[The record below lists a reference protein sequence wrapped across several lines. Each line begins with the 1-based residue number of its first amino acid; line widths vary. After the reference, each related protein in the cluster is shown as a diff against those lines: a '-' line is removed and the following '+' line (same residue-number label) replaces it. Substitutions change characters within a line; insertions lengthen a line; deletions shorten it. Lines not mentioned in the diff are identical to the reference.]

1 MIDQELYPHNLE
13 AEQSIIG
20 AVLIDADA
28 VPRVAAILET
38 EDFHNPQC
46 RQVWSAV
53 LTLHNR
59 GEPVDLLTVGDEL
72 EKRGQPDA
80 AIFMIQATDLVPT
93 SVHAEHYAKMVERL
107 STRRKLLGASGQIAK
122 AACDESQDLDAV
134 EDQAMNLILGARS
147 RERRQAQPVSALV
160 RAYYDRIEALQRS
173 DRALGL
179 PTGYPDLDGILG
191 GLQRS
196 DLVLL
201 AARPRV
207 GKTSLALCMARNAAK
222 LGERI
227 AFFSLEMSS
236 EQVTRRLVSL
246 ESNIAVT
253 SLKTGKL
260 LSEEW
265 PAFMQATDTIDRLPI
280 WVDDTPGATVEHIR
294 AGALRIEAQAGGLN
308 LIIVDYLQLMRGKS
322 GMKRYE
328 LVTEIG
334 QGLKML
340 AKDLNVPVLA
350 LSQLNRECE
359 NRGDKRPQLHDLR
372 ESGDLEQTANV
383 VLFLYRDELY
393 NPDTEHRN
401 IADVHVAKNRD
412 GSEGTINLWFEGHL
426 TRFSNVQ
433 VRNVSGEVL

>member
-1 MIDQELYPHNLE
+1 MTEDLAPFNLE

-107 STRRKLLGASGQIAK
+107 STRRKLLDASGQIARV
-122 AACDESQDLDAV
+122 ACDESQELDAV
-134 EDQAMNLILGARS
+134 EDQAMKLVLGARS
-147 RERRQAQPVSALV
+147 KERRQAQPVSALV

-201 AARPRV
+201 ASRPSI
-207 GKTSLALCMARNAAK
+207 GKTSLALCVARNAAK
-222 LGERI
+222 LDEKV
-227 AFFSLEMSS
+227 AFFSLEMDSG
-236 EQVTRRLVSL
+236 QVTRRLVSL
-246 ESNIAVT
+246 ESSIAVT

-265 PAFMQATDTIDRLPI
+265 PAFMQATDAIDRLPI

-308 LIIVDYLQLMRGKS
+308 LIIVDYLQLMRSKS

-334 QGLKML
+334 QGLKAL
-340 AKDLNVPVLA
+340 AMDLNVPILA
-350 LSQLNRECE
+350 LSQLNRACE
-359 NRGDKRPQLHDLR
+359 ERADKRPQLHDLR
-372 ESGDLEQTANV
+372 ESGDLEQTANAV
-383 VLFLYRDELY
+383 IFLYRDEFY
-393 NPDTEHRN
+393 NPETEQRN
-401 IADVHVAKNRD
+401 IAEANVAKNRD
-412 GSEGTINLWFEGHL
+412 GPKGTANLWFEGHL

>member
-1 MIDQELYPHNLE
+1 MTEDLAPFNLE
-13 AEQSIIG
+13 AEQDIIG
-20 AVLIDADA
+20 ACLIDPDA
-28 VPRVAAILET
+28 VPRVAAILDAT
-38 EDFHNPQC
+38 DFYDSQS
-46 RQVWSAV
+46 RQVWDAI

-59 GEPVDLLTVGDEL
+59 GEPIDLLTVGDEL
-72 EKRGQPDA
+72 ERRGRPDE

-93 SVHAEHYAKMVERL
+93 SVHAEHYAKMVARL
-107 STRRKLLGASGQIAK
+107 ATRRKLLEVSGQIAR

-134 EDQAMNLILGARS
+134 EDQAMKLVLGARS
-147 RERRQAQPVSALV
+147 KERRQAQPVSALV
-160 RAYYDRIEALQRS
+160 RAYYDRIEALQKS

-179 PTGYPDLDGILG
+179 PTGYPDLDAILG

-201 AARPRV
+201 ASRPSI
-207 GKTSLALCMARNAAK
+207 GKTSLALCVARNAAK
-222 LGERI
+222 LDEKV
-227 AFFSLEMSS
+227 AFFSLEMDSG
-236 EQVTRRLVSL
+236 QVTRRLVSL
-246 ESNIAVT
+246 ESSIAVT

-265 PAFMQATDTIDRLPI
+265 PAFMQATDAIDRLPI

-308 LIIVDYLQLMRGKS
+308 LIIVDYLQLMRSKS

-334 QGLKML
+334 QGLKAL
-340 AKDLNVPVLA
+340 AMDLNVPILA
-350 LSQLNRECE
+350 LSQLNRACE
-359 NRGDKRPQLHDLR
+359 ERADKRPQLHDLR
-372 ESGDLEQTANV
+372 ESGDLEQTANAV
-383 VLFLYRDELY
+383 IFLYRDEFY
-393 NPDTEHRN
+393 NPETEQRN
-401 IADVHVAKNRD
+401 IAEANVAKNRD
-412 GSEGTINLWFEGHL
+412 GPKGTANLWFEGHL